1 MAHKVG
7 ELKYGLVSYKSGL
20 KEHVI
25 ISDACTR
32 TLAKKVPCFQADNF
46 CSRFFRIKLISICHF
61 VVVRTMIITYC
72 TECSTIQKT
81 ITNSVWPQ
89 VTSIQLYRKIHLLI
103 VNNTFWS
110 SFSGLGTAF
119 FYVLNASF
127 LLHSCTQLSFVFF
140 FRVFGDL

>member
-1 MAHKVG
+1 M
-7 ELKYGLVSYKSGL
+7 YSYTGKKSP
-20 KEHVI
+20 
-25 ISDACTR
+25 R
-32 TLAKKVPCFQADNF
+32 FQADNF

-61 VVVRTMIITYC
+61 VVLRTMFITYC

-103 VNNTFWS
+103 VNNIFWS

-127 LLHSCTQLSFVFF
+127 LLHSFKAHNVLLHSFFEFLATYETQKNDAFF
-140 FRVFGDL
+140 CILFLRT